1 MALNEVRNTGLVLG
15 AIVLA
20 TLIAAAVS
28 KAETPTPVAGPAYS
42 PDGRMIFPRDY
53 RSWVYLS
60 SGLDMSYVEGA
71 GASGMSI
78 FDNVFVNREAYAAF
92 QKTGTWPDKTVM
104 VLEARRGE
112 QNGSINKHGRF
123 QTDVMGAE
131 IHVKDEARFKGGWAF
146 FGFDG
151 DKPGELFPQAAACY
165 SCHRE
170 HAAVDTTFV
179 QFYPTLLPIAKA
191 HGTLSQA
198 YLSDEAAAKT
208 IPASA
213 PRP

>member
-1 MALNEVRNTGLVLG
+1 MAGFGIKSVALVLG
-15 AIVLA
+15 SVGLMALGASAVSRA
-20 TLIAAAVS
+20 QTPAAAS
-28 KAETPTPVAGPAYS
+28 PTYTS
-42 PDGRMIFPRDY
+42 DGKLEFPKDY
-53 RSWVYLS
+53 RTWIYLS
-60 SGLDMSYVEGA
+60 SGMDMSYVEG
-71 GASGMSI
+71 GQPDMSM